1 MEEMTKVPRV
11 ENVLTP
17 LLNRAADL
25 SDAAL
30 ALVDSHLPDGMI
42 FATMPQGTIFRLHVA
57 GTATYR
63 SGLVCLRS
71 PETSVGAFSLLR
83 GLLEAWS
90 HVAFIFDPREGG
102 DPRCRALRFER
113 GSMNEWSNSVR
124 VPPAGFDHA
133 TWQRSHGEKEQEIER
148 MWQSFGCGT
157 AHPRTR
163 KHVDQTLKALAK
175 EPTMDWITGVWRS
188 TSATV
193 HMYGADFAFDSQGD
207 SHSELV
213 WALPRFRATWLAFL
227 VAAYSYLTT
236 TSVAVLVAGHIPD
249 EAHRFHEEM
258 RTLIEDEAIKRM
270 LSGYYDKDG

>member
-1 MEEMTKVPRV
+1 MSDGVATTDGLSWSHLTDAQEATTGGTRPANSSCEPRRPEPAGRWSSARDTMEEMTKVPRV

-30 ALVDSHLPDGMI
+30 ALADSHLPDGMT
-42 FATMPQGTIFRLHVA
+42 FATTPQGTIFRLHVA

-124 VPPAGFDHA
+124 VAPPGFDHA
-133 TWQRSHGEKEQEIER
+133 SWQLSHAEKEQAVR
-148 MWQSFGCGT
+148 LVRQLR
-157 AHPRTR
+157 A
-163 KHVDQTLKALAK
+163 
-175 EPTMDWITGVWRS
+175 
-188 TSATV
+188 
-193 HMYGADFAFDSQGD
+193 
-207 SHSELV
+207 ELV
-213 WALPRFRATWLAFL
+213 EEAVEDGGVPALLSPDNLVLA
-227 VAAYSYLTT
+227 V
-236 TSVAVLVAGHIPD
+236 I
-249 EAHRFHEEM
+249 
-258 RTLIEDEAIKRM
+258 
-270 LSGYYDKDG
+270 